1 MEDLSL
7 HILDIVENSTAAGA
21 TLVEIAI
28 LQDAG
33 QDLLEVTIR
42 DNGRGM
48 DAQMVEKV
56 RDPFVTTRTT
66 RRVGLGISLLEQSTE
81 EAEGSFDIQSEVG
94 KGTTVVA
101 TFQLSHIDRKP
112 MGDIGATMVSLIMG
126 SPDID
131 FLYVDNLGGEETAI
145 DTREIKEQL
154 GGVSIAEPAVLEL
167 IKNTVNQRRE
177 E

>member
-28 LQDAG
+28 LQDADR
-33 QDLLEVTIR
+33 DLLEVTIR

-48 DAQMVEKV
+48 DAEMVKNV
-56 RDPFVTTRTT
+56 RDPFVTSRTT
-66 RRVGLGISLLEQSTE
+66 RRVGLGISLLEQSTM
-81 EAEGSFDIQSEVG
+81 EAEGSFDIQSELG
-94 KGTTVVA
+94 KGTTVTA
-101 TFQLSHIDRKP
+101 AFRLTHIDRKP
-112 MGDIGATMVSLIMG
+112 LGDIGATMVALIMG
-126 SPDID
+126 NPGVD
-131 FLYVDNLGGEETAI
+131 FLYVDNLGGEETVI

-154 GGVSIAEPAVLEL
+154 DGLSITEPAVLQL
-167 IKNTVNQRRE
+167 IKNTVNENRE